1 MVGGTRVASDDE
13 MEVDDKLPQIEEV
26 LCCKAIF
33 DDSAC
38 APPPTTVDDDEE
50 EEKEKEE
57 EKDVDG
63 MGSGVSAPVGV
74 PGLAIRVRRDG

>member
-38 APPPTTVDDDEE
+38 APPPTTVDDDKGDEE
-50 EEKEKEE
+50 DEE
-57 EKDVDG
+57 EKDADG
-63 MGSGVSAPVGV
+63 MGSGVSAPGGV
-74 PGLAIRVRRDG
+74 IRLAMRVRRDG